1 MPPSYLQYM
10 RAGNGAKFRYGA
22 KVAQLPK
29 FDGQEIMD
37 DRSAS
42 WIMKRVFEA
51 TLNLASCLK
60 EKYGRSVN
68 DFALAVHRGR
78 QTTFSIANRDV
89 PALVLTITDNGVV
102 ETDHFIPGCE
112 KKLPEKCVDEARTL
126 YDWLKRLRRHEPYAE
141 MQVESRF
148 MPLRGQRE
156 RREWETGLSLTWKIK
171 WKTSAEGPAEGSL
184 EAFSIIGIT
193 ATELATAEDIGLE
206 AEDDDAQS
214 LPEISKEPS
223 LVPTGSQASEATT
236 VGTQSIQ
243 GSNGVTGVK
252 VESGNQ
258 PSLFSV
264 ETAPSAPSSD

>member
-10 RAGNGAKFRYGA
+10 RAGNGAEFRYGA

-68 DFALAVHRGR
+68 DFGLAVHRGR
-78 QTTFSIANRDV
+78 QTPFSIANRDV

-102 ETDHFIPGCE
+102 ETDHFIPGCG
-112 KKLPEKCVDEARTL
+112 KRLPGKCVDVARTL
-126 YDWLKRLRRHEPYAE
+126 YDGLKRLGRHAPYFE
-141 MQVESRF
+141 MQVESSF
-148 MPLRGQRE
+148 MLLRWRGE
-156 RREWETGLSLTWKIK
+156 YSDWETGLSLTWKIN
-171 WKTSAEGPAEGSL
+171 WKTSAEGIAVGSL

-193 ATELATAEDIGLE
+193 ATELATAEEVGLE

-214 LPEISKEPS
+214 LVKSATKPS
-223 LVPTGSQASEATT
+223 LASAAAQTSEASS
-236 VGTQSIQ
+236 VLQQSMQ
-243 GSNGVTGVK
+243 QSAGATPVK
-252 VESGNQ
+252 IESENQ

-264 ETAPSAPSSD
+264 GTAPSAPSSD